1 MSVEK
6 FFREGMCKSTIL
18 VDGIPAAQHPNAI
31 ESFDKLARSYPN
43 IKTIIE
49 IGTLFGGF
57 SLFLGKYSE
66 FGEAKVI
73 TYDIKKPEKSEEIKK
88 YCDLRIKDCFSEGGK
103 EIIDLINLSERS
115 LILCDGGNKINE
127 FNFFGKYLKEGDII
141 MAHDYWHSQEYV
153 TERGWEKAW
162 GREIEYKHIKETC
175 EKFNLTPILRD
186 DMERSYWACFIKNK
200 I

>member
-1 MSVEK
+1 MKPVNGKILVRSNLDQKKEMVINGVSFKSAPK
-6 FFREGMCKSTIL
+6 FESNFREKSPTI
-18 VDGIPAAQHPNAI
+18 AQVV
-31 ESFDKLARSYPN
+31 
-43 IKTIIE
+43 T
-49 IGTLFGGF
+49 
-57 SLFLGKYSE
+57 
-66 FGEAKVI
+66 
-73 TYDIKKPEKSEEIKK
+73 
-88 YCDLRIKDCFSEGGK
+88 
-103 EIIDLINLSERS
+103 
-115 LILCDGGNKINE
+115 GN
-127 FNFFGKYLKEGDII
+127 KYLKEGDII